1 LLIIISVKLIPS
13 ISAYF
18 PDSRLPKCKNCQ
30 VITDKTMSAPT
41 TLTTSLV
48 TPATRQILAQR
59 DDGPLLGY
67 YIDLNPST
75 SECRDQRPCSGITS
89 LADFPLV
96 VSLYCETTEVFTT
109 SGRYGGCYGTDYVA
123 ATSTLNTGC
132 RDVKDN
138 VITTTGTQNAGI
150 ITWYETGEH
159 LPSWNMIDNLLY
171 SSINTVAWTCIT
183 QTGFQTY
190 PDITPFTNY
199 LCGGAY
205 SAFTIYRDIPSTT
218 SSSRDCPKISTVDEY
233 HTSTDI
239 CR

>member
-1 LLIIISVKLIPS
+1 
-13 ISAYF
+13 
-18 PDSRLPKCKNCQ
+18 
-30 VITDKTMSAPT
+30 MSTPT

-48 TPATRQILAQR
+48 TPAPRQILAQR

-67 YIDLNPST
+67 YIALNPTT
-75 SECRDQRPCSGITS
+75 SECRDQRLCSEITS
-89 LADFPLV
+89 LADSPLV
-96 VSLYCETTEVFTT
+96 VSLYCATTEVFTT

-132 RDVKDN
+132 IDAV
-138 VITTTGTQNAGI
+138 TTTGVQNAGI

-159 LPSWNMIDNLLY
+159 PPSWNMIDNVLY
-171 SSINTVAWTCIT
+171 SSINTVFWTCVT

-199 LCGGAY
+199 VCGEAY
-205 SAFTIYRDIPSTT
+205 SALTIYRDLPYTS

-239 CR
+239 CL